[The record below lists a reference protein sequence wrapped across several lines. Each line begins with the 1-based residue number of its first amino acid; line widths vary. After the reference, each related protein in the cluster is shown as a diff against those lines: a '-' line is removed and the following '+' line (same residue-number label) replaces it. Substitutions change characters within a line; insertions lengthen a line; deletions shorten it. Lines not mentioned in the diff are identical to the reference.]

1 VVAAIS
7 PSSSA
12 TYAANLT
19 WIRDFYTAMYGERG
33 PVPDGTVDGCY
44 VNYPDVDL
52 HDWQYLYYKDNYP
65 RLQAVKGHW
74 DPHNIFR
81 HRQSI
86 EPPTRRHPYGTPLSV
101 VDGLAALGACIE
113 KAS

>member
-1 VVAAIS
+1 
-7 PSSSA
+7 
-12 TYAANLT
+12 
-19 WIRDFYTAMYGERG
+19 
-33 PVPDGTVDGCY
+33 
-44 VNYPDVDL
+44 VNYPDIDL

-86 EPPTRRHPYGTPLSV
+86 EPPHP
-101 VDGLAALGACIE
+101 
-113 KAS
+113 